1 MATRKAEFHAKLE
14 RLNDEDLPGDERDQ
28 LLAEMLSAP
37 ESQQA
42 FLEHQMLAAALE
54 EKFAMESAADDPRDR
69 HRPALSPMPRQSRS
83 MSFLAPLWMCSAAVI
98 LLMTGFAFSRFITPA
113 PAPERLVAQSPEP
126 IPDFV
131 LTRAI
136 DVAWSSPPDSRPG
149 IGEAIKQLDLEIES
163 GIIEISFSSG
173 ATVTLEGPAR
183 LKLDSEMKC
192 RLVHGKLAAN
202 CPPSAYGF
210 VVEFPKGNVLD
221 LGTEFGINTS
231 SDGKTDV
238 HVLDGEV
245 IVSCTDSDHRVLSE
259 QNLLGNSAVAVGDQ
273 IKEIAYDEKPFAG
286 LKRDRLVHSQ
296 PIKLQFDL
304 GHRAGLY
311 AGTNAP
317 AHAAGDMFPHEK
329 HWTQVVGDQ
338 SGTFVM
344 ADGNVCPYPIKVD
357 YGHGDG
363 AIDWDAQPIDPWG
376 NVNPRA
382 KGVFDTPLTQDHRP
396 WDFDLGLRVSGL
408 PAGTYRI
415 YALCRSGRRTG
426 ASYDVSFGVNLNR
439 QVADPLVIP
448 PMDPKSEPSWIA
460 GVTYAVDDVE
470 VSGSDDWATFIT
482 RYSRERSSR
491 NGRHGRSVLLG
502 LQIVQIRPT
511 K

>member
-1 MATRKAEFHAKLE
+1 M
-14 RLNDEDLPGDERDQ
+14 DLG
-28 LLAEMLSAP
+28 
-37 ESQQA
+37 
-42 FLEHQMLAAALE
+42 
-54 EKFAMESAADDPRDR
+54 
-69 HRPALSPMPRQSRS
+69 
-83 MSFLAPLWMCSAAVI
+83 
-98 LLMTGFAFSRFITPA
+98 
-113 PAPERLVAQSPEP
+113 
-126 IPDFV
+126 
-131 LTRAI
+131 
-136 DVAWSSPPDSRPG
+136 
-149 IGEAIKQLDLEIES
+149 IES

-221 LGTEFGINTS
+221 LGTEFGISTS
-231 SDGKTDV
+231 PDGKTDV

-245 IVSCTDSDHRVLSE
+245 IVSRTDSDHRVLSE
-259 QNLLGNSAVAVGDQ
+259 QNLFGNSAVAVGDQ
-273 IKEIAYDEKPFAG
+273 IEEIAYDEEPFAG

-344 ADGNVCPYPIKVD
+344 ADGNVWPYPIKVD

-363 AIDWDAQPIDPWG
+363 AIDWDAKPIDPWG

-448 PMDPKSEPSWIA
+448 PMDPNSEPSWIA

-470 VSGSDDWATFIT
+470 LSGPDDWATFIT

-491 NGRHGRSVLLG
+491 NERHGRSVLLG